1 MVSSLLACFLLG
13 TLLLAMKAIRAE
25 GVIDFEEVMVFR
37 RLFVVDLFLGGR
49 LGGGVGLGF
58 GRHGVG

>member
-1 MVSSLLACFLLG
+1 
-13 TLLLAMKAIRAE
+13 MKAIRAE

-37 RLFVVDLFLGGR
+37 RLFVVDLLGGCFS
-49 LGGGVGLGF
+49 GVGLGF